1 MTQASCPMSSIGT
14 VSFCSFV
21 SWQKF
26 PMNEWTI
33 FTHVCSLKTL
43 WFTGAIYGMR
53 VRFSVLTTKGVKNG
67 SMTGFMSS
75 VILVQLFWKSL
86 SFFWSDDSV
95 LCGDLFYS
103 RKWIGK
109 KSEEKKINKFQNGK
123 YCFKL
128 TVVVCSGVL
137 FLLGVVQ
144 FPLMSSS
151 TISSLCNCLKE
162 KLRWDD
168 N

>member
-14 VSFCSFV
+14 VSFCSLV

-26 PMNEWTI
+26 PINEWTI
-33 FTHVCSLKTL
+33 FTHVCSFKML

-53 VRFSVLTTKGVKNG
+53 IWFSVLTTKGVKNG

-95 LCGDLFYS
+95 LCGDLFNS

-109 KSEEKKINKFQNGK
+109 KSVEKKSINSKTENI
-123 YCFKL
+123 
-128 TVVVCSGVL
+128 VL
-137 FLLGVVQ
+137 
-144 FPLMSSS
+144 
-151 TISSLCNCLKE
+151 N
-162 KLRWDD
+162 LRWLYAQVWCFCLALCDFRQCPRLPYHRYV
-168 N
+168 NAGKKS